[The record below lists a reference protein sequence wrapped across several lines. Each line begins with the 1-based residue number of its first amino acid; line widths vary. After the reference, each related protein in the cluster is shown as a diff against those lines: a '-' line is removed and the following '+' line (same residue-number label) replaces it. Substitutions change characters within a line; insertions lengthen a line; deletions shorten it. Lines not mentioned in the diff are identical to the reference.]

1 MKCVEVISIIIMQ
14 QSDQRD
20 EGTHANNKPREA
32 QSVALV
38 SRCAGGT
45 VIRILLTPSLRL
57 LLSALQHEPAKS
69 LAMKLFAGDD
79 EALD

>member
-20 EGTHANNKPREA
+20 EGTRANDKPREA
-32 QSVALV
+32 QSIALV
-38 SRCAGGT
+38 SRCAGGA
-45 VIRILLTPSLRL
+45 VICILLTPSLRL
-57 LLSALQHEPAKS
+57 LLPALQHEPAKS

-79 EALD
+79 GVFD